1 MITESKVTEIFVM
14 ADDFCKF
21 FDQMMEKYYISDKN
35 KRKYHRDG
43 TMSKAE
49 VMVTLILFHSS
60 GYRCM
65 KHFYLN
71 HICAYMRYLFLRWYT
86 PTDSISS
93 CNLT

>member
-21 FDQMMEKYYISDKN
+21 FDQMMEKYSIPDKN

-49 VMVTLILFHSS
+49 VIVILIMLYF
-60 GYRCM
+60 RTFV
-65 KHFYLN
+65 KLTERN
-71 HICAYMRYLFLRWYT
+71 RAMRNDIFN
-86 PTDSISS
+86 I
-93 CNLT
+93 